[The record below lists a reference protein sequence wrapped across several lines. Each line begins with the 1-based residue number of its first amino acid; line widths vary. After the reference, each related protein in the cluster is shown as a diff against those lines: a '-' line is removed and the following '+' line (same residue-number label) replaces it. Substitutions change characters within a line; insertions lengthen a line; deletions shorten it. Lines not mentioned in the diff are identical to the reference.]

1 MSGSQ
6 LFKNI
11 LISVVA
17 VAVIAAAWQVLGVDN
32 YVGVLAVAFVTV
44 LLSTVI
50 ASGGKS
56 LGANPNSSGSA
67 DSSSD
72 SEVYAEDDAE
82 GREQGTVKFFNVKEG
97 WGFITRS
104 DGDDV
109 FVHFRNIRGRGH
121 RSLNEGQRVSFSVGT
136 TDKGLQAEDVAV
148 LRD

>member
-11 LISVVA
+11 LISIAA

-32 YVGVLAVAFVTV
+32 YVGVLAVAFIAILV
-44 LLSTVI
+44 STFV
-50 ASGGKS
+50 ASGAKT
-56 LGANPNSSGSA
+56 SSVSA
-67 DSSSD
+67 STSNE
-72 SEVYAEDDAE
+72 SEDYADDDAE

-121 RSLNEGQRVSFSVGT
+121 RSLNEGQKVSFSVGS

-148 LRD
+148 MRD

>member
-11 LISVVA
+11 LISIAA

-32 YVGVLAVAFVTV
+32 YVGVLAVAFIAV
-44 LLSTVI
+44 LVSTIV
-50 ASGGKS
+50 ASGGK
-56 LGANPNSSGSA
+56 ASA
-67 DSSSD
+67 VSASSD
-72 SEVYAEDDAE
+72 SESEVYVDDDAE

-121 RSLNEGQRVSFSVGT
+121 RSLNEGQKVSFSVGS

-148 LRD
+148 MRD

>member
-11 LISVVA
+11 LISIAA

-32 YVGVLAVAFVTV
+32 YVGVLAVAFIAV
-44 LLSTVI
+44 LVSTVVA
-50 ASGGKS
+50 ASGKAGS
-56 LGANPNSSGSA
+56 VSPSNSSE
-67 DSSSD
+67 
-72 SEVYAEDDAE
+72 SEVYADDDAE

-121 RSLNEGQRVSFSVGT
+121 RSLNEGQKVSFSVGT

-148 LRD
+148 MRD

>member
-11 LISVVA
+11 LISIAA

-32 YVGVLAVAFVTV
+32 YVGVLVVAFIAV
-44 LLSTVI
+44 LVSTIV
-50 ASGGKS
+50 ASGGK
-56 LGANPNSSGSA
+56 ASA
-67 DSSSD
+67 VSASSD
-72 SEVYAEDDAE
+72 SESEVYVDDDAE

-121 RSLNEGQRVSFSVGT
+121 RSLNEGQKVSFSVGS

-148 LRD
+148 MRD

>member
-1 MSGSQ
+1 MTGSQ

-11 LISVVA
+11 LISIAA

-32 YVGVLAVAFVTV
+32 YVGVLAVAFIAV
-44 LLSTVI
+44 LVSTVV
-50 ASGGKS
+50 ASSGKAS
-56 LGANPNSSGSA
+56 SVSPSNSSE
-67 DSSSD
+67 
-72 SEVYAEDDAE
+72 SEVYADDDAE

-121 RSLNEGQRVSFSVGT
+121 RSLNEGQKVSFSVGT

-148 LRD
+148 MRD

>member
-6 LFKNI
+6 LVKNI
-11 LISVVA
+11 VISFVA

-32 YVGVLAVAFVTV
+32 YVGVLGVAFVAV
-44 LLSTVI
+44 LVSTVV
-50 ASGGKS
+50 AG
-56 LGANPNSSGSA
+56 SGSTSAAA
-67 DSSSD
+67 DASD
-72 SEVYAEDDAE
+72 DELYVDDNAE
-82 GREQGTVKFFNVKEG
+82 GREVGTVKFFNVKEG

-121 RSLNEGQRVSFSVGT
+121 RSLNEGQKVTFSVGT

-148 LRD
+148 MRG